1 MKKIITTVLIF
12 VLICVVLNNTNAQ
25 TDNPI
30 LPRIYEDGY
39 SIEQIKKFALE
50 LTDIS
55 ASYRKK
61 LLDIVNTGLRK
72 SGEYV
77 RINDGKP
84 LTDNH
89 ISWIYDQVVRYPNG
103 YLPAGYSNTFRRGND
118 VVSYQARKDY
128 YGPLDVFTF
137 GACYI
142 NLDKPSCVN
151 LLGDLGIFEP
161 PGSQKPLTQYTPT
174 TQQVPSGTSGVGYSA
189 PQKPEPAT
197 NFVAPKTIQEM
208 ATARIP
214 EESVPTTIIP
224 STKFNWKPV
233 IFIGGVTFAVGT
245 GVLIY
250 SLLNKDKS
258 KSPVIP
264 PFTPVDPTGP

>member
-1 MKKIITTVLIF
+1 MLLVATSTTSG
-12 VLICVVLNNTNAQ
+12 Q

-30 LPRIYEDGY
+30 RPRIYEDGY
-39 SIEQIKKFALE
+39 SIEQIKNFALE

-55 ASYRKK
+55 ASYREK

-89 ISWIYDQVVRYPNG
+89 ISWIYKQVQRHPNG
-103 YLPAGYSNTFRRGND
+103 YLPAGYSNTFKRGND
-118 VVSYQARKDY
+118 VVSYKAKKDY

-137 GACYI
+137 GACVI
-142 NLDKPSCVN
+142 NLDKPSCIN
-151 LLGDLGIFEP
+151 LLGDLGLYEP
-161 PGSQKPLTQYTPT
+161 PGSQRPTQYAPNTQ

-197 NFVAPKTIQEM
+197 DFVAPKTIQEM

-233 IFIGGVTFAVGT
+233 IFIGGTTLAIGT
-245 GVLIY
+245 GLLVY
-250 SLLNKDKS
+250 SLLKKGKTID
-258 KSPVIP
+258 PIVPYIP
-264 PFTPVDPTGP
+264 PGGPVDPTGP